1 MPVPGMERV
10 MAPAREPIDPQTADR
25 LLTGRVAPDDAPPGY
40 RGVSAILGRM
50 RAPAGSISDTG
61 LVRAMAG
68 AITVTDAN
76 PRRKPVLKRLS
87 AKTALV
93 AATVAL
99 SATGAAAATGD
110 LPDAAQDGLARAAS
124 HVGVNLPESASDRAR
139 EVSAEPG
146 PPVAVTTPTTTAA
159 TTTTGA
165 AATTTTTSQT
175 TTPAAPTTVP
185 GPPASHPEN
194 HGAVVSETAHEA
206 DPEGGKGEE
215 VAPVARDNHGQE
227 VSAEHTPPTTNNG
240 RGPR

>member
-1 MPVPGMERV
+1 M
-10 MAPAREPIDPQTADR
+10 
-25 LLTGRVAPDDAPPGY
+25 
-40 RGVSAILGRM
+40 
-50 RAPAGSISDTG
+50 
-61 LVRAMAG
+61 
-68 AITVTDAN
+68 
-76 PRRKPVLKRLS
+76 LKRLS

-165 AATTTTTSQT
+165 AATTTTTTSQT
-175 TTPAAPTTVP
+175 TVAGAPKTVSGQP
-185 GPPASHPEN
+185 MPSGEN

-206 DPEGGKGEE
+206 DPEGGKGED
-215 VAPVARDNHGQE
+215 VAPVARDNHGHE
-227 VSAEHTPPTTNNG
+227 VRAEHTPPTSNNG

>member
-1 MPVPGMERV
+1 MERV

-40 RGVSAILGRM
+40 RGVSAILARM
-50 RAPAGSISDTG
+50 RAPGGSISDTG

-68 AITVTDAN
+68 AITLTDAN
-76 PRRKPVLKRLS
+76 PRRKAVLKRLS

-146 PPVAVTTPTTTAA
+146 PPVAVATPTTTAA

-175 TTPAAPTTVP
+175 TTPNMPTTVP
-185 GPPASHPEN
+185 APPASHPEN

-215 VAPVARDNHGQE
+215 IAPVARDNHGQD